1 MCPFSLLFVLTSP
14 HPSLFPFRDA
24 LLREGQEQISMSFW
38 NDPLKVAA
46 DWLMGIFTGWGMPEV
61 AAQILIGFLG
71 IFVLI
76 SLLMVLD
83 IFLVWVERKVVS
95 RFQDRIGPNRV
106 GPFGLIQPFADIIKL
121 LIKEDITPGGAD
133 RVVYNIAPMLSMM
146 SVLILW
152 AVVPLAPRIIG
163 VDLNIGALYI
173 IAAGAIGTLSIIMA
187 GWSSNNKFA
196 LIGAFR
202 QVAVMVSFEI
212 PMLTMLLI
220 PTIFAGSMGFNA
232 ITEAQDIWFFWLA
245 PLAAI
250 IFLIAAIAE
259 LGRAPFDMSEGESEL
274 VAGFNTEYSG
284 MKFGMFYAGEL
295 LHAFTFG
302 GFWAILF
309 FGGYRFF
316 GLERVSAFLAIAVII
331 FKAFI
336 GYWIIM
342 WIKYTLMRIRIDHM
356 LAFNWKFL
364 TPLAFTLLMVV
375 ALMNALLKGT
385 PTLVYVAG
393 MFLSNLGL
401 GWIAL
406 EVVRSYSH
414 GEREKVE
421 GPKPVVEAVHH

>member
-1 MCPFSLLFVLTSP
+1 
-14 HPSLFPFRDA
+14 
-24 LLREGQEQISMSFW
+24 MSFW

-46 DWLMGIFTGWGMPEV
+46 DWLTGIFTGWGMSAIV
-61 AAQILIGFLG
+61 AQILIGFLG
-71 IFVLI
+71 VLLLI
-76 SLLMVLD
+76 SLLMLLD

-121 LIKEDITPGGAD
+121 IIKEDTTPGGAD
-133 RVVYNIAPMLSMM
+133 KVVYNIAPMLSMM

-212 PMLTMLLI
+212 PMLTTLLI

-232 ITEAQDIWFFWLA
+232 VVQAQYPIPFFILS
-245 PLAAI
+245 PLGAL

-274 VAGFNTEYSG
+274 VAGYNTEYSG

-295 LHAFTFG
+295 LHAFTYG

-309 FGGYRFF
+309 FGGYGLF
-316 GLERVSAFLAIAVII
+316 GLEKIPALAWLNNPFINIFVLIA
-331 FKAFI
+331 KAMI

-342 WIKYTLMRIRIDHM
+342 WVKYTLMRIRIDHM
-356 LAFNWKFL
+356 LGFNWKFL
-364 TPLAFTLLMVV
+364 TPLAFSLLMVT
-375 ALMNALLKGT
+375 ALLNALLRGT
-385 PTLVYVAG
+385 PTFVYASG
-393 MFLSNLGL
+393 MFLSNIVL

-406 EVVRSYSH
+406 EMARSYSRK
-414 GEREKVE
+414 ERERVE
-421 GPKPVVEAVHH
+421 GVKKVVTT

>member
-1 MCPFSLLFVLTSP
+1 
-14 HPSLFPFRDA
+14 
-24 LLREGQEQISMSFW
+24 MSFW

-61 AAQILIGFLG
+61 AAQVLIGFLG
-71 IFVLI
+71 VLLLI
-76 SLLMVLD
+76 SILMLLD

-121 LIKEDITPGGAD
+121 LIKEDTTPGGAD
-133 RVVYNIAPMLSMM
+133 KVVYNIAPMLSMM

-152 AVVPLAPRIIG
+152 AIVPLAPTILG

-220 PTIFAGSMGFNA
+220 PTILAGSMGMNA
-232 ITEAQDIWFFWLA
+232 IIEKQDIWFVLLA
-245 PLAAI
+245 PLGAL
-250 IFLIAAIAE
+250 IFLITSIAE
-259 LGRAPFDMSEGESEL
+259 LGRAPFDMAEGESEL
-274 VAGFNTEYSG
+274 VAGYNTEYSG

-295 LHAFTFG
+295 LHAFTYG
-302 GFWAILF
+302 GFLSILF

-316 GLERVSAFLAIAVII
+316 GLEQVSPFLAIAVIV

-336 GYWIIM
+336 GYWVIM

-364 TPLAFTLLMVV
+364 TPLAFALLMVT
-375 ALMNALLKGT
+375 ALMNALLAGT
-385 PTLVYVAG
+385 PPWLYVAG
-393 MFLSNLGL
+393 MFLSNVVLA
-401 GWIAL
+401 WVAL
-406 EVVRSYSH
+406 EIARSH
-414 GEREKVE
+414 GRRERGKTE
-421 GPKPVVEAVHH
+421 GPKRVVEAH

>member
-1 MCPFSLLFVLTSP
+1 
-14 HPSLFPFRDA
+14 
-24 LLREGQEQISMSFW
+24 MSFW

-46 DWLMGIFTGWGMPEV
+46 DWLTGIFTGWGMPEL
-61 AAQILIGFLG
+61 AANILVGFLG
-71 IFVLI
+71 ILLLI
-76 SLLMVLD
+76 MILMVVD
-83 IFLVWVERKVVS
+83 ILLVWIERKVVA
-95 RFQDRIGPNRV
+95 RFQDRIGPNRL

-121 LIKEDITPGGAD
+121 MIKEDTTPGGAD
-133 RVVYNIAPMLSMM
+133 KVVYNIAPMLSMM

-152 AVVPLAPRIIG
+152 AVVPLAPTILG
-163 VDLNIGALYI
+163 VDLNIGVLYI

-212 PMLTMLLI
+212 PMLATLLI
-220 PTIFAGSMGFNA
+220 PTILAGSMGTAA
-232 ITEAQDIWFFWLA
+232 IIEGQDIWYVFLS
-245 PLAAI
+245 PLGAL

-259 LGRAPFDMSEGESEL
+259 LGRAPFDMGEAESEL
-274 VAGFNTEYSG
+274 VSGYNIEYSG

-316 GLERVSAFLAIAVII
+316 GLEQVSPFLAIAVIL

-342 WIKYTLMRIRIDHM
+342 WVKYTLLRIRIDHM
-356 LAFNWKFL
+356 LSFNWKFL
-364 TPLAFTLLMVV
+364 TPLAFALIIVTGLMH
-375 ALMNALLKGT
+375 ALLAGT
-385 PTLVYVAG
+385 PTWLYVSG
-393 MFLSNLGL
+393 MFLADVVVA
-401 GWIAL
+401 WVAL
-406 EVVRSYSH
+406 EIARSYSRR
-414 GEREKVE
+414 ERERVE
-421 GPKPVVEAVHH
+421 GKKAVEAGH

>member
-1 MCPFSLLFVLTSP
+1 
-14 HPSLFPFRDA
+14 
-24 LLREGQEQISMSFW
+24 MSFW
-38 NDPLKVAA
+38 KDPLKIAA

-61 AAQILIGFLG
+61 AAQVLIGFLG
-71 IFVLI
+71 VLLLI
-76 SLLMVLD
+76 SILMVLD

-121 LIKEDITPGGAD
+121 LIKEDTTPGGAD
-133 RVVYNIAPMLSMM
+133 KVVYNIAPMLSMM

-152 AVVPLAPRIIG
+152 AIVPLAPTILS

-220 PTIFAGSMGFNA
+220 PTILAGSMGMNT
-232 ITEAQDIWFFWLA
+232 IIEKQNIWFVWLA
-245 PLAAI
+245 PLGAL
-250 IFLIAAIAE
+250 IFLITAIAE
-259 LGRAPFDMSEGESEL
+259 LGRAPFDMAEGESEL
-274 VAGFNTEYSG
+274 VAGYNTEYSG

-295 LHAFTFG
+295 LHAFTYG
-302 GFWAILF
+302 GFLAILF

-316 GLERVSAFLAIAVII
+316 GLEQVSPFLAIAVIV
-331 FKAFI
+331 FKAFV

-364 TPLAFTLLMVV
+364 TPLAFTLLMVT
-375 ALMNALLKGT
+375 ALMNALLAGT
-385 PTLVYVAG
+385 STWLYVAG
-393 MFLSNLGL
+393 MFLSNVVLAWAAL
-401 GWIAL
+401 AIA
-406 EVVRSYSH
+406 RSYSRRV
-414 GEREKVE
+414 REKVE
-421 GPKPVVEAVHH
+421 GVKNVVTTSRSTL

>member
-1 MCPFSLLFVLTSP
+1 
-14 HPSLFPFRDA
+14 
-24 LLREGQEQISMSFW
+24 MSFW

-46 DWLMGIFTGWGMPEV
+46 DWLMGIFAGWGMPEM
-61 AAQILIGFLG
+61 AAQVLIGFLG
-71 IFVLI
+71 VLLLI
-76 SLLMVLD
+76 SILMVLD

-121 LIKEDITPGGAD
+121 MIKEDTTPGGAD
-133 RVVYNIAPMLSMM
+133 KVIYNIAPMLSMM

-152 AVVPLAPRIIG
+152 AIVPLAPTILG
-163 VDLNIGALYI
+163 VDLNVGVLYI

-220 PTIFAGSMGFNA
+220 PTILAGSMGMGA
-232 ITEAQDIWFFWLA
+232 IVEKQDIWFVLVA
-245 PLAAI
+245 PLAAL
-250 IFLIAAIAE
+250 IFLVAAIAE
-259 LGRAPFDMSEGESEL
+259 LGRAPFDMAEGESEL
-274 VAGFNTEYSG
+274 VAGYNTEYSG

-302 GFWAILF
+302 GFLAILF

-316 GLERVSAFLAIAVII
+316 GLERISAFLAVAVII

-336 GYWIIM
+336 GYWVIM
-342 WIKYTLMRIRIDHM
+342 WVKYTLMRIRIDHM

-364 TPLAFTLLMVV
+364 TPLAFTLLMVT
-375 ALMNALLKGT
+375 ALMNALLAGT
-385 PTLVYVAG
+385 PTWLYVAG
-393 MFLSNLGL
+393 MFLSNVLVA
-401 GWIAL
+401 WVAL
-406 EVVRSYSH
+406 EITRSYSRK
-414 GEREKVE
+414 ERESVE
-421 GPKPVVEAVHH
+421 GVKKVVTT

>member
-1 MCPFSLLFVLTSP
+1 
-14 HPSLFPFRDA
+14 
-24 LLREGQEQISMSFW
+24 MSFW

-46 DWLMGIFTGWGMPEV
+46 DWLMGLFTGWGMPEI

-71 IFVLI
+71 VFILI

-121 LIKEDITPGGAD
+121 LIKEDTTPGGAD
-133 RVVYNIAPMLSMM
+133 RVVYNVAPMLSMM

-212 PMLTMLLI
+212 PMLSTLLI
-220 PTIFAGSMGFNA
+220 PTIFAGSMGLNA
-232 ITEAQDIWFFWLA
+232 IIEKQTIWFIFLA
-245 PLAAI
+245 PLGAL

-274 VAGFNTEYSG
+274 VAGYNTEYSG

-316 GLERVSAFLAIAVII
+316 GLEQVSAFLAIAVIV

-336 GYWIIM
+336 GYWVIM
-342 WIKYTLMRIRIDHM
+342 WVKYTLMRIRIDHM
-356 LAFNWKFL
+356 LDFNWKFL

-375 ALMNALLKGT
+375 ALLNALLKGT
-385 PTLVYVAG
+385 PTLIYVAG
-393 MFLSNLGL
+393 MFVANLVV

-406 EVVRSYSH
+406 EVARSYSRK
-414 GEREKVE
+414 ERERVE
-421 GPKPVVEAVHH
+421 GVKKVVTT

>member
-1 MCPFSLLFVLTSP
+1 MN
-14 HPSLFPFRDA
+14 
-24 LLREGQEQISMSFW
+24 FW

-46 DWLMGIFTGWGMPEV
+46 DWLLGIFTGWGMPAIV
-61 AAQILIGFLG
+61 AQILIGFIG
-71 IFVLI
+71 ILLLI

-83 IFLVWVERKVVS
+83 IFLVWIERKVVS

-133 RVVYNIAPMLSMM
+133 RVVYNLAPMLSMM
-146 SVLILW
+146 SVLVLW
-152 AVVPLAPRIIG
+152 AVVPLAPKMLG

-202 QVAVMVSFEI
+202 QVAVMISFEV

-220 PTIFAGSMGFNA
+220 PTIFAGSMGMGA
-232 ITEAQDIWFFWLA
+232 ITNAQQNVWFVFLA
-245 PLAAI
+245 PLAAV

-259 LGRAPFDMSEGESEL
+259 LGRAPFDMAEGESEL
-274 VAGFNTEYSG
+274 VSGYNIEYSG

-302 GFWAILF
+302 GFWSILF
-309 FGGYRFF
+309 FGGYSFF
-316 GLERVSAFLAIAVII
+316 GLEQVNPLLAIAVII
-331 FKAFI
+331 FKAML

-342 WIKYTLMRIRIDHM
+342 WIKYTLLRIRIDHM

-364 TPLAFTLLMVV
+364 TPLAFVLLMLT
-375 ALMNALLKGT
+375 AFMNALLKGT
-385 PTLVYVAG
+385 PSWLYVSG
-393 MFLSNLGL
+393 MFLSNVVLA
-401 GWIAL
+401 WVAL
-406 EVVRSYSH
+406 EIARTASRR
-414 GEREKVE
+414 EREKVE
-421 GPKPVVEAVHH
+421 GPKPVVVEAAHH

>member
-1 MCPFSLLFVLTSP
+1 
-14 HPSLFPFRDA
+14 
-24 LLREGQEQISMSFW
+24 MSFW

-46 DWLMGIFTGWGMPEV
+46 DWLLGIFTGWGMPEI
-61 AAQILIGFLG
+61 AANILIGFLG

-76 SLLMVLD
+76 AVLMVLD
-83 IFLVWVERKVVS
+83 IFLVWVERKVVA
-95 RFQDRIGPNRV
+95 RFQDRLGPNRL

-121 LIKEDITPGGAD
+121 LIKEDTTPSGAD
-133 RVVYNIAPMLSMM
+133 KVVYNIAPMLSMM

-152 AVVPLAPRIIG
+152 AIVPLAPTILG
-163 VDLNIGALYI
+163 VDLNIGALYL

-202 QVAVMVSFEI
+202 QVAVMVSFEV

-220 PTIFAGSMGFNA
+220 PTIFAGSMGMGA
-232 ITEAQDIWFFWLA
+232 IVEAQDIWYVFLA
-245 PLAAI
+245 PLGAV

-259 LGRAPFDMSEGESEL
+259 LGRSPFDMAEGESEL
-274 VAGFNTEYSG
+274 VSGFNIEYSG

-302 GFWAILF
+302 GFMGILF

-316 GLERVSAFLAIAVII
+316 GLEQVSPFLAIAVIV

-342 WIKYTLMRIRIDHM
+342 WVKYTLMRIRIDQM

-364 TPLAFTLLMVV
+364 TPLAFVLLMVI
-375 ALMNALLKGT
+375 ALMNALLAGT
-385 PTLVYVAG
+385 PVWLYTLG
-393 MFLSNLGL
+393 MFLSNVVV
-401 GWIAL
+401 GWVAL
-406 EVVRSYSH
+406 EIARSVSRR
-414 GEREKVE
+414 EREKVE
-421 GPKPVVEAVHH
+421 GPKQVVEVVHH